1 MWDLLPTGRKFITMT
16 NLNFVAV
23 ASILRWTGGKGE
35 GSSVE
40 PVPKEERGRC
50 ELGSTPYPTLYH
62 QAHSPPPDSEIMP
75 WGSGK
80 VF

>member
-1 MWDLLPTGRKFITMT
+1 MWELLSTGRKFITMT

-40 PVPKEERGRC
+40 PVPKEERGGGNVS
-50 ELGSTPYPTLYH
+50 LAPPHPQLYH
-62 QAHSPPPDSEIMP
+62 QAHSPPGSEIMP
-75 WGSGK
+75 WGSRK